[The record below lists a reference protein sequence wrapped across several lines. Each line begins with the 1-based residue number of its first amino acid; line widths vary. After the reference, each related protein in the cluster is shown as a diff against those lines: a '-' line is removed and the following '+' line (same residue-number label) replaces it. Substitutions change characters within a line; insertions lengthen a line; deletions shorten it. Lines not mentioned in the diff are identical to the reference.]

1 MVAKEQGGSFQSPAP
16 SLEAACFLDG
26 AEGRVEDV
34 GTRSPPPAGPGR
46 RVSEGRGGR
55 AHFSV
60 GSLFFSGGLGGGAGR
75 GGARGPA
82 GGRAG
87 GLTGAACSSRPASA
101 VHPRWVIKEQESISP
116 CSADLPS
123 LAPYWL
129 EDRT

>member
-1 MVAKEQGGSFQSPAP
+1 MRGAAAEPTSRWGHFSF
-16 SLEAACFLDG
+16 
-26 AEGRVEDV
+26 
-34 GTRSPPPAGPGR
+34 PAG
-46 RVSEGRGGR
+46 
-55 AHFSV
+55 
-60 GSLFFSGGLGGGAGR
+60 LGGAGR
-75 GGARGPA
+75 GGARGP
-82 GGRAG
+82 AG